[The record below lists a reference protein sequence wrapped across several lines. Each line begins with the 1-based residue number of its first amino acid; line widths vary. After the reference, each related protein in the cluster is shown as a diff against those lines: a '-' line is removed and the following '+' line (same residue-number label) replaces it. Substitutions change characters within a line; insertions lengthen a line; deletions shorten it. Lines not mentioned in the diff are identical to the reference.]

1 MINVTNNVNLS
12 MRGYFTIEVADA
24 KTGELKQR
32 IADIP
37 NTFTHTFVEVALGT
51 NKDLGL
57 YVTSGNG
64 HHILAALT
72 SISDTFLKFT
82 KSNITPSP
90 DMQDV
95 SSLVDYQ
102 NDWVLSPIKHYTTR
116 DESASIGRFKYNK
129 ATKSFTQQYTT
140 KWTRDFSV
148 QNTVSGTYEAKS
160 LAIVY
165 STSSNGEYWVNKMRD
180 TPSKNKLLTVAKIT
194 DNGTPFT
201 LTISKDDIVT
211 VYYTFEFNIALKKSP
226 DFNIKLQKSA
236 KATEL
241 VNYKVHQLD
250 YTDFIDET
258 KVSEDWV
265 EGDDILTSILIG
277 ITKSRSVGI
286 YNNLVVGLM
295 HKTSDN
301 KFIATSIAASDNS
314 MNYYS
319 NFGPPLRS
327 NFWAAETRDYNK
339 KTQSGFIPAGPAGT
353 TNYAVTAIFE
363 KDNKRISWSI
373 KARLAQN
380 YIKLYNKQLKDF
392 DLKSK
397 LPESQFIVLLGDP
410 VWGSYDSS
418 SLNSSSIGS
427 SDASPYWKWTVK
439 SMFQRTADFTVP
451 QLSNLVLD
459 SQKPYFNWNIN
470 FQNGFM
476 LTNLDTPA
484 NKLEISDYFEFEF
497 TMKYVF
503 TYSFD

>member
-37 NTFTHTFVEVALGT
+37 NTFTHDFVEATFGT
-51 NKDLGL
+51 NRDLVS
-57 YVTSGNG
+57 YGNG
-64 HHILAALT
+64 YHILASLT
-72 SISDTFLKFT
+72 NTSVNCLKFT
-82 KSNITPSP
+82 KNDITPNP
-90 DMQDV
+90 DMQDI

-102 NDWVLSPIKHYTTR
+102 NDWLLLPTRNYAER
-116 DESASIGRFKYNK
+116 DETPGIGRFKYNK

-140 KWTRDFSV
+140 KWVRDFSV
-148 QNTVSGTYEAKS
+148 QNTVSGTYEAKA

-165 STSSNGEYWVNKMRD
+165 STSSNGWWTNKLRD
-180 TPSKNKLLTVAKIT
+180 IPSKNRLMTVAKIT

-226 DFNIKLQKSA
+226 DFNVKLQKST

-265 EGDDILTSILIG
+265 EGADILTNILKG
-277 ITKSRSVGI
+277 ITKSRNSGL
-286 YNNLVVGLM
+286 YNELSVGLM

-301 KFIATSIAASDNS
+301 KFIATSIGASDKS
-314 MNYYS
+314 LNYYNNS
-319 NFGPPLRS
+319 RNPLRS
-327 NFWAAETRDYNK
+327 NFWVTMTRDYNK
-339 KTQSGFIPAGPAGT
+339 KTQSGFIPTGPNNSAF
-353 TNYAVTAIFE
+353 YSVTAIFE
-363 KDNKRISWSI
+363 KANKRISWSI
-373 KARLAQN
+373 KSRLAQN

-397 LPESQFIVLLGDP
+397 LPESQFIVLLGNTI
-410 VWGSYDSS
+410 WGSYD
-418 SLNSSSIGS
+418 NSSYNSSNIDS
-427 SDASPYWKWTVK
+427 SDAAPFWKWTVK
-439 SMFQRTADFTVP
+439 NMYQRTADFTVP
-451 QLSNLVLD
+451 QLSGLVLD
-459 SQKPYFNWNIN
+459 AQKPYFNWNIN

-503 TYSFD
+503 TYSFG